1 MKVERSENIIVSIPT
16 MHMNSFYTIITI
28 CEKLF
33 QIESFGKKYNEKM
46 RLEIFK
52 NQIGITLKKSI
63 WNGLKTDIGDKNFWW
78 QRHQCH
84 CRMVFKKLGQSIKKF
99 VSLCMMS

>member
-1 MKVERSENIIVSIPT
+1 MKVERSEKIIVSIPT

-33 QIESFGKKYNEKM
+33 QIESLWKQKNDNI
-46 RLEIFK
+46 RLEIFQ
-52 NQIGITLKKSI
+52 NQIKNAPQKSI
-63 WNGLKTDIGDKNFWW
+63 WNGLKTDVSDKNFNVINVTVA
-78 QRHQCH
+78 
-84 CRMVFKKLGQSIKKF
+84 MMAFKKLGQSIKKF

>member
-52 NQIGITLKKSI
+52 NQIGIILKKSI
-63 WNGLKTDIGDKNFWW
+63 
-78 QRHQCH
+78 
-84 CRMVFKKLGQSIKKF
+84 
-99 VSLCMMS
+99 

>member
-33 QIESFGKKYNEKM
+33 QIESLWK
-46 RLEIFK
+46 
-52 NQIGITLKKSI
+52 Q
-63 WNGLKTDIGDKNFWW
+63 
-78 QRHQCH
+78 
-84 CRMVFKKLGQSIKKF
+84 
-99 VSLCMMS
+99 